1 MCFTAFGVHHSTVQ
15 TLLSRL
21 ERLDTTN
28 ERPCS
33 RRPCVTTARQNRNMR
48 LTRLR
53 HPLQTAVVQTAA
65 TTAGSHNKICAR
77 TVHSSLREVGA

>member
-1 MCFTAFGVHHSTVQ
+1 MCFTAFAVHHSTVQ

-21 ERLDTTN
+21 QRLDTTN
-28 ERPCS
+28 ERTCS

-53 HPLQTAVVQTAA
+53 YPLQTVIVQTAA
-65 TTAGSHNKICAR
+65 TTAESHNTICAQ
-77 TVHSSLREVGA
+77 TVRSSLREVGA

>member
-1 MCFTAFGVHHSTVQ
+1 MCFTAFGVHHSTVHA
-15 TLLSRL
+15 LLSRIK
-21 ERLDTTN
+21 RLDTTN

-48 LTRLR
+48 FTRLR

-65 TTAGSHNKICAR
+65 TTAGSHNKICAQ
-77 TVHSSLREVGA
+77 TVRSSLREVGA

>member
-1 MCFTAFGVHHSTVQ
+1 MCFTAFAVHHSTVQ

-21 ERLDTTN
+21 QRLDTTN
-28 ERPCS
+28 ERTCS

-53 HPLQTAVVQTAA
+53 YPLQTVVVQTAA
-65 TTAGSHNKICAR
+65 TTAESHNTICAQ
-77 TVHSSLREVGA
+77 TVRSSLREVGA

>member
-1 MCFTAFGVHHSTVQ
+1 MRFTAFRVYHSTVQ

-21 ERLDTTN
+21 QRKDTTN

-33 RRPCVTTARQNRNMR
+33 RRSCVTTAGQNRNMR

-53 HPLQTAVVQTAA
+53 HRLQTAVVQTAA
-65 TTAGSHNKICAR
+65 TTARIHNKICAQ
-77 TVHSSLREVGA
+77 TVRSSLREISA